1 MELQPRTGLVRP
13 TLKIS
18 VLLINRPL
26 DPRSP
31 SPSDGQRRHLR
42 GLVILFRIRYT
53 VAVIRTIPTIMTAHS
68 PAAGDLVLAAASR
81 LSQPSR
87 MGT

>member
-1 MELQPRTGLVRP
+1 VGPR
-13 TLKIS
+13 ID
-18 VLLINRPL
+18 L

-42 GLVILFRIRYT
+42 GLIILCGIRYT

-68 PAAGDLVLAAASR
+68 PAAGDLVVAAASR
-81 LSQPSR
+81 LSHPCR